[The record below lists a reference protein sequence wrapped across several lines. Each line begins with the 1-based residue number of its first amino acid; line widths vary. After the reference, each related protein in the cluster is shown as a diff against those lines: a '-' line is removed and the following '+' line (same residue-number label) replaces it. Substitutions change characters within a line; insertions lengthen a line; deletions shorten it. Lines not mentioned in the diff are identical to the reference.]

1 MSEAKKDNIS
11 GLEGKLDEA
20 LKFLRKEYGDDVIY
34 DGEMKIKQ
42 CKVIS
47 TGCFALDLALGVGG
61 LPRGRLVEIFGP
73 EGCGKTTLAMHVV
86 AEAQKAGGKA
96 AFIDAEHALD
106 PIYAKAIGVDVD
118 NLYFSQPSCG
128 EEALSVAEVL
138 AASKEVDVIV
148 VDSVA
153 ALVPRSELLGTVGD
167 SGTAASI
174 AQLMSKGLRRIVPRV
189 NKSDTLVIFINQ
201 IREKIGVRFGN
212 PETTPGGRALK
223 FFSSVRIDVRKQTS
237 MKDITQGT
245 ATKAK
250 VIKNKVASPFKIAEF
265 DIIYGMGIDNY
276 SSILDMA
283 VANNLVHKSGSHYIK
298 DDLRLGNGREVA
310 ATFLR
315 ENEDISGEILEQLKT
330 ILLPTCSVENQSD
343 TE

>member
-1 MSEAKKDNIS
+1 
-11 GLEGKLDEA
+11 
-20 LKFLRKEYGDDVIY
+20 
-34 DGEMKIKQ
+34 MKVKP
-42 CKVIS
+42 CRVIS

-61 LPRGRLVEIFGP
+61 LPRGRIVEIFGP

-96 AFIDAEHALD
+96 AFIDAEHAVD
-106 PIYAKAIGVDVD
+106 PLYAKAIGVDLDRVI
-118 NLYFSQPSCG
+118 FSQPNCG
-128 EEALSVAEVL
+128 EEALSIAEVL
-138 AASKEVDVIV
+138 SASRKVDVIV

-153 ALVPRSELLGTVGD
+153 ALVPRAELQGNVGD
-167 SGTAASI
+167 SSTQAGV
-174 AQLMSKGLRRIVPRV
+174 AQLMSKGLRRIVGRI

-201 IREKIGVRFGN
+201 LREKVGIRFGN

-223 FFSSVRIDVRKQTS
+223 FFATIRIDIRKQTS
-237 MKDITQGT
+237 MKDITIGT

-283 VANNLVHKSGSHYIK
+283 VQHDLIHKSGSHYTK
-298 DDLRLGNGREVA
+298 DKMKLGNGRETA

-315 ENEDISGEILEQLKT
+315 ENEDMSSKILTELRG
-330 ILLPTCSVENQSD
+330 ILLPSFSEECD
-343 TE
+343 ATEPESES